1 MDEMLQ
7 AYLYC
12 GVYAYI
18 LWMNKYVGKKEMQ
31 ELDFILVKVIT
42 AVNMLL
48 SIGIYQ
54 NAVQEISF
62 VFPVLLPY
70 GGVLMYRI
78 QQIGWR
84 KKRIYTLVHK
94 KSIICGIVSTTLL
107 MLLF

>member
-1 MDEMLQ
+1 MDEMLH

-48 SIGIYQ
+48 SIRVYQ
-54 NAVQEISF
+54 NVVQEISF

-84 KKRIYTLVHK
+84 KKRIYTFVHK
-94 KSIICGIVSTTLL
+94 KTIVCGIVSTTLL